1 MTVKHKRHLLLH
13 TPAACPDNAPKEKTR
28 EDSNNKVEKNIAKA
42 RIWIFLAN
50 FAGCKQRNDV
60 CAEGS
65 SGT

>member
-42 RIWIFLAN
+42 RI
-50 FAGCKQRNDV
+50 
-60 CAEGS
+60 
-65 SGT
+65 